1 MKRAPLNGAR
11 FLGGPNRP
19 EKVILIPNPANC
31 HFRMILPAN
40 PKAAAPPWY
49 VRRNGCFPS
58 IAYLSLL
65 PTCFCLTD
73 NVVHTLSR
81 ETACDITED
90 VAIFINHDIGIR
102 EALVKYG
109 NSDGKHQEEL
119 GPEEAGKMLKSL
131 GYEEEIIGRVLYLI
145 GHHHTY
151 SNIEGKD
158 YRILVEADFLVNLYE
173 DNESPEAVKKAYER
187 IFRTESGRKICKTM
201 FTI

>member
-1 MKRAPLNGAR
+1 MNQERQDR
-11 FLGGPNRP
+11 
-19 EKVILIPNPANC
+19 LIQA
-31 HFRMILPAN
+31 MILYDAGMAKQIQHFLKVYELAGLIGRMEKIPALE
-40 PKAAAPPWY
+40 
-49 VRRNGCFPS
+49 RE
-58 IAYLSLL
+58 IL
-65 PTCFCLTD
+65 
-73 NVVHTLSR
+73 
-81 ETACDITED
+81 ETAAIT
-90 VAIFINHDIGIR
+90 HDIGIR

>member
-90 VAIFINHDIGIR
+90 VAIFINHEGRRERGNTIRRVESAACVHQNGISIAVLREKSLNVLYAAFPADIGSGYAENDQIPGIAPVIEIKLLDVRHFLTAGRAPGCPEIKKYSLAFIIR
-102 EALVKYG
+102 
-109 NSDGKHQEEL
+109 
-119 GPEEAGKMLKSL
+119 
-131 GYEEEIIGRVLYLI
+131 
-145 GHHHTY
+145 
-151 SNIEGKD
+151 
-158 YRILVEADFLVNLYE
+158 
-173 DNESPEAVKKAYER
+173 
-187 IFRTESGRKICKTM
+187 
-201 FTI
+201 